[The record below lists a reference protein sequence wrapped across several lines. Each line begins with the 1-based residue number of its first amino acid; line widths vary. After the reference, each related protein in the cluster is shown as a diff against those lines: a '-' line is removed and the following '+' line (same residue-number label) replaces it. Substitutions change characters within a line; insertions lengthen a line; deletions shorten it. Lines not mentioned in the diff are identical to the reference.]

1 MAWLQKRQ
9 AQRTRYQGVLDVIEG
24 NFYRGFGP
32 PGSGLF
38 VSAYQHYQFV
48 NLWCM
53 EDFITSTADFIGS
66 ILAMIGAIA
75 LFIMWGHFSEKR
87 YEEADEAKKK
97 KISERRGVFMGI
109 TVLVI
114 ISLVVV
120 ATISAIFF

>member
-1 MAWLQKRQ
+1 
-9 AQRTRYQGVLDVIEG
+9 
-24 NFYRGFGP
+24 
-32 PGSGLF
+32 
-38 VSAYQHYQFV
+38 
-48 NLWCM
+48 M